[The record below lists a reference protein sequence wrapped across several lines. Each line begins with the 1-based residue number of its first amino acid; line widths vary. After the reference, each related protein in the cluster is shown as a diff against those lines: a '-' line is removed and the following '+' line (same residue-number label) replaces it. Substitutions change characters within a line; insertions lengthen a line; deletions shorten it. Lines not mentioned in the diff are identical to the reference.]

1 MKVNKLLKELDEKSR
16 KKYENDNF
24 LEEMKSDVVVK
35 ANHNKSFLLLFA
47 VSLVVII
54 VAITLICV
62 YCIPKETIYFAEN
75 EIQETSTLEQIN
87 KTSKEFQI
95 IECDGYEFTYK
106 KTIDKKS
113 KVLLSYFITLV
124 DDSELSQ
131 LQIRIIV
138 NERFQYRENIET
150 LTKKEAY
157 NNFSMQYI
165 ENIKDEQ
172 GVYSFESKGFIQKNK
187 EKVYISYKGFSL
199 EENSGLT
206 KLIGQILRSK

>member
-35 ANHNKSFLLLFA
+35 ANHNKSFFLLFA

-62 YCIPKETIYFAEN
+62 YCIPTENIYFAEN
-75 EIQETSTLEQIN
+75 EIFESSTLEQIN
-87 KTSKEFQI
+87 KTSKEFQVF
-95 IECDGYEFTYK
+95 ECDGYEFTYK

-113 KVLLSYFITLV
+113 EVLLSYFITVV

-138 NERFQYRENIET
+138 NERFQYSENIET

-165 ENIKDEQ
+165 ENIKDEH
-172 GVYSFESKGFIQKNK
+172 GVYSFESKGYIQKNK
-187 EKVYISYKGFSL
+187 EQVYILYKGFSL
-199 EENSGLT
+199 EEKSGLT
-206 KLIGQILRSK
+206 KLIGQILSSK

>member
-1 MKVNKLLKELDEKSR
+1 MKINKLLKELDEKSR

-47 VSLVVII
+47 ASLVVII

-62 YCIPKETIYFAEN
+62 YCIPKETLYFAEN
-75 EIQETSTLEQIN
+75 EVFESSSLDEMN
-87 KTSKEFQI
+87 KLSKEFEI
-95 IECDGYEFTYK
+95 NELDGYNTTCE
-106 KTIDKKS
+106 KTIDKES
-113 KVLLSYFITLV
+113 RSFLSLFITII
-124 DDSELSQ
+124 DENDLSQ

-138 NERFQYRENIET
+138 NERFQYSENIET
-150 LTKKEAY
+150 LSKKEAY
-157 NNFSMQYI
+157 DNFSMQYI
-165 ENIKDEQ
+165 ENIKDEH
-172 GVYSFESKGFIQKNK
+172 GLYSFESKGFIQKNK

-206 KLIGQILRSK
+206 KLIGQILSNK

>member
-1 MKVNKLLKELDEKSR
+1 MKINKLLKELDDKSR

-24 LEEMKSDVVVK
+24 LEEMKSDVAVK

-47 VSLVVII
+47 VSLVIFI

-95 IECDGYEFTYK
+95 IECDGYEFTYI
-106 KTIDKKS
+106 KTIDNKS

-138 NERFQYRENIET
+138 NERFQYSENIES
-150 LTKKEAY
+150 LSKKEKY
-157 NNFSMQYI
+157 DKFSMQYI
-165 ENIKDEQ
+165 ENINDEH

-206 KLIGQILRSK
+206 ILIGQILRSK

>member
-1 MKVNKLLKELDEKSR
+1 MKINKLLKELDEKSR
-16 KKYENDNF
+16 KKYEKDDF
-24 LEEMKSDVVVK
+24 LDEMKSDVVVK
-35 ANHNKSFLLLFA
+35 ANHNKSFFLLFA
-47 VSLVVII
+47 ISLIVII
-54 VAITLICV
+54 VAITLICM
-62 YCIPKETIYFAEN
+62 YCIPKEPIYFAEN
-75 EIQETSTLEQIN
+75 EIHESSTLEQIN

-138 NERFQYRENIET
+138 NERFQYSED
-150 LTKKEAY
+150 TKKLSKKEVY
-157 NNFSMQYI
+157 DKFSMQYI
-165 ENIKDEQ
+165 ENMKDEL

-187 EKVYISYKGFSL
+187 EKVYISYSGYSL

-206 KLIGQILRSK
+206 KLIGQILNSK